1 MGYTADIASNGL
13 EVLQARER
21 KPYGVILMD
30 VQMPGMDGLEATRQI
45 RLRQKE
51 TPVRPHFDQPLAIIA
66 MTANAMHGDREK
78 CIAAGMNSYVSKPMR
93 PESLQAALE
102 QLHLLSP
109 RGGAP
114 SVPDSGTPAE
124 PSPGAQ
130 IIPAPVQPVP
140 LVDVERLLDFAGGSA
155 ENFTEL
161 VELYLKQTTDQLR
174 QIRLALKEGV
184 LSSVA
189 SISHSAA
196 GASATCGMMSLVPLL
211 RQLEHTA
218 LQGDS
223 AVANPLMEAIDE
235 EFIRIKRF
243 LAEHPKLLSAA

>member
-1 MGYTADIASNGL
+1 
-13 EVLQARER
+13 
-21 KPYGVILMD
+21 
-30 VQMPGMDGLEATRQI
+30 EATRQI

-51 TPVRPHFDQPLAIIA
+51 TPVRPHFEQPLAIIA

-78 CIAAGMNSYVSKPMR
+78 CIAAGMNSYVSKPIR

-102 QLHLLSP
+102 QLHLLTP
-109 RGGAP
+109 RAEGAAMP
-114 SVPDSGTPAE
+114 NSGGTPAE
-124 PSPGAQ
+124 GSPGAQ
-130 IIPAPVQPVP
+130 IIPVPTAAAP
-140 LVDVERLLDFAGGSA
+140 LVDVERLLDFAGGSM

-184 LSSVA
+184 ASSVA

-211 RQLEHTA
+211 RQLEHAA
-218 LQGDS
+218 LQGDAS
-223 AVANPLMEAIDE
+223 GSTPLMETIDE
-235 EFIRIKRF
+235 AFIRIKQF
-243 LAEHPKLLSAA
+243 LA